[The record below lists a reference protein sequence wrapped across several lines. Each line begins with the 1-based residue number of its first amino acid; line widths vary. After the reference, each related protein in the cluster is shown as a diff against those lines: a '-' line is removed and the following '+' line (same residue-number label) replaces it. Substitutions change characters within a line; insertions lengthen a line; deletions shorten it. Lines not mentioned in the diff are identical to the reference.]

1 MLSYVLNG
9 IWHYRRINVVVM
21 VAVAISTAVIGGSL
35 IVGDSVRFSLRR
47 MTQQRLGQI
56 THVMNSPRF
65 FRQALV
71 AEMSAADGGAK
82 SVALAN
88 AEDFP
93 DGQIIASRLLAPAIL
108 VTGSVE
114 ASVGDHGIRRA
125 GSVTLLGVDESGWRL
140 LENGGIQPPQD
151 REVVLGFRTAQELMV
166 DEGDEVSV
174 WVEVPAAIPRDS
186 LLGERDDLHAEMVL
200 TVSAVIP
207 EAVGASRFDLN
218 PGQQLP
224 YNAFLPLT
232 SLQERLGL
240 QSVEASRRNPVA
252 KPGRVN
258 CVLAGYPIRKPLLAS
273 ATSEER
279 ETLALAAEGLA
290 DRNAVTSDE
299 LNEVLSQ
306 HLTPKDVGLTIR
318 TVPDRGYL
326 TAESERMILEDP
338 LADAVTAAAE
348 SLGLNVAPTLVY
360 LANELSATDRA
371 NTDTRYSM
379 YSIVAGL
386 SLDSTPPLGPFH
398 LNDGSV
404 LTVLADDEIVLSS
417 WLADDLQVSPKDTVN
432 ASWHEV
438 GSDGELPEI
447 EKTFTVRGIFSA
459 DDPVSV
465 DLNLT
470 PQVEGITDVESFGDW
485 DQPFDMEMDRITP
498 RDDDYWTLHR
508 ATPKAFV
515 SLQTAEALWNS
526 RYGKYTSMRI
536 ATSAG
541 SEKPTEEQ
549 LNSIANRL
557 AFEILRQ
564 LKPAELG
571 MMFRPVRAEGL
582 HAAVGANDFT
592 QLFIGFSFFL
602 ILSAIIL
609 ASLMFRLGI
618 QQRLSQLGLLN
629 AVGWTGQQ
637 IQRLFIFEGLAVC
650 IVGAVAGAVA
660 AVFFARLMIYG
671 LTTWWVGAVGTQ
683 FLLLDIQPARL
694 VMAAVASVALA
705 GAVIWQALKSFR
717 EISVRDQL
725 AGNSEAAEVGPT
737 KRSRWSKFTRFVGVG
752 SAITAIVVPAIVVAG
767 LVPNGEAFGGLTW
780 QIVCF
785 FVAGFACLTAGLSLL
800 SCFLRRRSQKETI
813 SSSTSGLIGLSLANA
828 ARSPMRSQL
837 TAALIAFATFV
848 IVAVGAGRRNPLSE
862 VPDVSSGN
870 GGFSLVAESAQ
881 PVLFSLNTNEG
892 RKRLGVASEEFA
904 LPDGVKIF
912 PFGMKPGSDAS
923 CVNLYQTRIPTLI
936 GAADDFIERGGF
948 RFADTP
954 GQNPWQLLQDAHD
967 DTVVPNSG
975 ITVPTIPVIGD
986 MNTLMYSLKKGIGS
1000 TILVPNESA
1009 PECALKV
1016 VGMLDGSVFQGVLVM
1031 TDTNLKRVDPD
1042 VVGAKYFLIET
1053 SGGNTMSSAST
1064 VLESALNDYGFD
1076 AEPVSERL
1084 AGFLAVQNTYLS
1096 TFQML
1101 GGLGL
1106 LVGTFGL
1113 AAVMMRNVVER
1124 RREIA
1129 LMRAVGFTTFRVS
1142 RLVLYENCVLLLWG
1156 ILLGSASALLA
1167 MLPHLRSTG
1176 ADLPW
1181 QPLVITLGGVAVVGS
1196 LAAMFAVRTAAGISI
1211 RDNLAAE

>member
-9 IWHYRRINVVVM
+9 IWHYRRINVVVL

-56 THVMNSPRF
+56 AHVMNSPRF

-71 AEMSAADGGAK
+71 ADMAVADIE
-82 SVALAN
+82 SPTVAN
-88 AEDFP
+88 AQDSP
-93 DGQIIASRLLAPAIL
+93 DAQIIESRLLAPAIL

-114 ASVGDHGIRRA
+114 ATISGQGLRRA
-125 GSVTLLGVDESGWRL
+125 GSVTLLGVDESAWRL
-140 LENGGIQPPQD
+140 LENGGIRAPQN
-151 REVVLGFRTAQELMV
+151 REVVLGFRTARELKV
-166 DEGDEVSV
+166 DRGDEISV
-174 WVEVPAAIPRDS
+174 WVEVPASIPRDS
-186 LLGERDDLHAEMVL
+186 LLGERDDLHVEMVL
-200 TVSAVIP
+200 TVSAVVP
-207 EAVGASRFDLN
+207 ETVGASRFDLN

-224 YNAFLPLT
+224 YNAFLPLAT
-232 SLQERLGL
+232 LQERLGL

-258 CVLAGYPIRKPLLAS
+258 CILAGYPIHEPLLVN
-273 ATSEER
+273 ATGEER
-279 ETLALAAEGLA
+279 TVLALAAEGLVDGKA
-290 DRNAVTSDE
+290 GTSDE
-299 LNEVLSQ
+299 LNKMLSQ
-306 HLTPKDVGLTIR
+306 HLTPADVGLTIQ

-338 LADAVTAAAE
+338 LADAVMAAAE
-348 SLGLNVAPTLVY
+348 DLGLNTAPALVY
-360 LANELSATDRA
+360 LANELSAADRA
-371 NTDTRYSM
+371 DTEARYSM

-386 SLDSTPPLGPFH
+386 PFDSVPPLGPFR
-398 LNDGSV
+398 LNDGND
-404 LTVLADDEIVLSS
+404 LIDLADDEIVLSS
-417 WLADDLQVSPKDTVN
+417 WLADDLQVVANDIVH
-432 ASWHEV
+432 AAWHEV

-447 EKTFTVRGIFSA
+447 EKLFTVKGIFAA

-465 DLNLT
+465 DRNLT
-470 PQVEGITDVESFGDW
+470 PMVEGITDVESFGDW
-485 DQPFDMEMDRITP
+485 DQPFDMDEGRITE
-498 RDDDYWTLHR
+498 RDHDYWARYR

-515 SLQTAEALWNS
+515 SLRTAEALWNS
-526 RYGKYTSMRI
+526 RYGSYTSVRI
-536 ATSAG
+536 APSAG

-549 LNSIANRL
+549 LTSIANRL
-557 AFEILRQ
+557 AFEIPRQ
-564 LKPAELG
+564 LTPTELG

-582 HAAVGANDFT
+582 AAAVGANDFT

-618 QQRLSQLGLLN
+618 QQRVSQLGLLN
-629 AVGWTGQQ
+629 AVGWTGQR
-637 IQRLFIFEGLAVC
+637 IQRLFMLEGLTVC
-650 IVGAVAGAVA
+650 IAGATAGAVA
-660 AVFFARLMIYG
+660 AVFFAQLMIYG

-683 FLLLDIQPARL
+683 FLLLDVQPARL
-694 VMAAVASVALA
+694 VIAAVASVVLA
-705 GAVIWQALKSFR
+705 GAVIRKALRSFR
-717 EISVRDQL
+717 GISIRDQL
-725 AGNSEAAEVGPT
+725 AGNSEAAEAGT
-737 KRSRWSKFTRFVGVG
+737 ARESRWSEVARYVAVG
-752 SAITAIVVPAIVVAG
+752 SSVTAIAVPAAVVAG
-767 LVPNGEAFGGLTW
+767 LVPSGEAFGGLTW

-800 SCFLRRRSQKETI
+800 SSSLRRRSQKETI
-813 SSSTSGLIGLSLANA
+813 SSRTSDLIGLALANA

-837 TAALIAFATFV
+837 TTALIAFATFV

-862 VPDVSSGN
+862 VPDINSGN
-870 GGFSLVAESAQ
+870 GGFSLIAESAQ
-881 PVLFSLNTNEG
+881 PVLFSLNTDDG
-892 RKRLGVASEEFA
+892 RKRLGVATEESS
-904 LPDGVKIF
+904 LPNGVNIF

-936 GAADDFIERGGF
+936 GASDDFIDRGGF
-948 RFADTP
+948 RFADTS
-954 GQNPWQLLQDAHD
+954 GENPWQLLQVAHD

-1000 TILVPNESA
+1000 TILVPDESA
-1009 PECALKV
+1009 PEYALEV

-1031 TDTNLKRVDPD
+1031 TDANLKHIDPD
-1042 VVGAKYFLIET
+1042 VVGAKYFLIEAP
-1053 SGGNTMSSAST
+1053 GGNAMSSTST
-1064 VLESALNDYGFD
+1064 ILESTLNDYGFD

-1113 AAVMMRNVVER
+1113 AAVMMRNVMER
-1124 RREIA
+1124 KQEIA

-1156 ILLGSASALLA
+1156 ILLGSVSALLA

-1196 LAAMFAVRTAAGISI
+1196 LAAMFAVRAAAGVSI

>member
-9 IWHYRRINVVVM
+9 IWHYRRINVVVL

-71 AEMSAADGGAK
+71 AEMAAADSERSA
-82 SVALAN
+82 VAN
-88 AEDFP
+88 TEDST
-93 DGQIIASRLLAPAIL
+93 DEQIIESRLLAPAIL

-114 ASVGDHGIRRA
+114 AKIGDHGIRRA
-125 GSVTLLGVDESGWRL
+125 GSVTLLGVDESAWRL
-140 LENGGIQPPQD
+140 LENGGIQSPQD
-151 REVVLGFRTAQELMV
+151 REVVLGFRTAQELEV
-166 DEGDEVSV
+166 DEGDKVSV
-174 WVEVPAAIPRDS
+174 WVEVPASIPRDS
-186 LLGERDDLHAEMVL
+186 LLGERDDLHVEMAL

-207 EAVGASRFDLN
+207 ETVGASRFDLN

-224 YNAFLPLT
+224 YNAFL
-232 SLQERLGL
+232 SLATLQDRLGL
-240 QSVEASRRNPVA
+240 QSVEAGPRNPVA

-258 CVLAGYPIRKPLLAS
+258 CVLAGYPIAKLLLAS
-273 ATSEER
+273 ATGKER
-279 ETLALAAEGLA
+279 TTLTLVAEGLA
-290 DRNAVTSDE
+290 DGMAATSDG
-299 LNEVLSQ
+299 LHEVLLQ
-306 HLTPKDVGLTIR
+306 HLTPTDIGLTIR

-338 LADAVTAAAE
+338 LADAVMAAAE
-348 SLGLNVAPTLVY
+348 SLGLNTAPTLVY
-360 LANELSATDRA
+360 LTNELSAADRP
-371 NTDTRYSM
+371 DTEARYSM

-386 SLDSTPPLGPFH
+386 PFDSAAPLGPFY
-398 LNDGSV
+398 LNDGKV
-404 LTVLADDEIVLSS
+404 LTELADDEIVLSS
-417 WLADDLQVSPKDTVN
+417 WLANDLQVAPNDIVH
-432 ASWHEV
+432 AAWHEV
-438 GSDGELPEI
+438 GSHGELPEI
-447 EKTFTVRGIFSA
+447 EKSFTIKGIMA
-459 DDPVSV
+459 AVDPVSV

-470 PQVEGITDVESFGDW
+470 PLVEGITDVESFGDW
-485 DQPFDMEMDRITP
+485 DQPFDMDEGRITK
-498 RDDDYWTLHR
+498 RDHDYWTLHK

-515 SLQTAEALWNS
+515 SLRTAEALWNS
-526 RYGKYTSMRI
+526 RYGSYTSVRI
-536 ATSAG
+536 ATSVG

-557 AFEILRQ
+557 VFEIPRQ
-564 LKPAELG
+564 LKPSELG

-582 HAAVGANDFT
+582 AAAVGANDFT
-592 QLFIGFSFFL
+592 QLFMGFSFFL

-618 QQRLSQLGLLN
+618 QQRVSQLGLLN
-629 AVGWTGQQ
+629 AVGWTGEQ
-637 IQRLFIFEGLAVC
+637 IHRLFLFEGLAVC
-650 IVGAVAGAVA
+650 IAGAIAGAVA
-660 AVFFARLMIYG
+660 AVFFAQLMIYG

-683 FLLLDIQPARL
+683 FLLLDVQPARL
-694 VMAAVASVALA
+694 VIAAGASVALA
-705 GAVIWQALKSFR
+705 GAVIWQALRSFR
-717 EISVRDQL
+717 DISVRDQL
-725 AGNSEAAEVGPT
+725 AGNSEAAEAGPAQE
-737 KRSRWSKFTRFVGVG
+737 SRWSTVARFVGVG
-752 SAITAIVVPAIVVAG
+752 SSVTAIAVPSAVVAG

-800 SCFLRRRSQKETI
+800 SSSLRRRSQKETI
-813 SSSTSGLIGLSLANA
+813 SSLTSDLFGLALANA

-837 TAALIAFATFV
+837 TTALIAFATFV

-862 VPDVSSGN
+862 VPDVNSGN

-881 PVLFSLNTNEG
+881 PVLFSLNTDDG
-892 RKRLGVASEEFA
+892 RKRLGVATGESA

-923 CVNLYQTRIPTLI
+923 CVNLYQTRIPTMI
-936 GAADDFIERGGF
+936 GASDDFIDRGGF
-948 RFADTP
+948 RFADTS
-954 GQNPWQLLQDAHD
+954 GENSWQLLQVAHD
-967 DTVVPNSG
+967 DTVVANSE
-975 ITVPTIPVIGD
+975 ITVPTVPVIGD

-1000 TILVPNESA
+1000 TIMVPNESA
-1009 PECALKV
+1009 PEYALEV

-1031 TDTNLKRVDPD
+1031 TDANLKRIDPD

-1053 SGGNTMSSAST
+1053 PGGNAMSSTST
-1064 VLESALNDYGFD
+1064 VLESTLNDYGFD

-1156 ILLGSASALLA
+1156 ILLGAASALLA

-1181 QPLVITLGGVAVVGS
+1181 QPLLVTLGGVAVVGS
-1196 LAAMFAVRTAAGISI
+1196 MAAMFAVRTAVGVSI